1 MKSFKDCLDG
11 SNGDVRPRPLF
22 APPSLRPHS
31 YPLQIARCQF
41 YFDSL
46 TQCQKGGF

>member
-1 MKSFKDCLDG
+1 MKAFKDCLDG
-11 SNGDVRPRPLF
+11 SNGDVRPLF
-22 APPSLRPHS
+22 APPSPRPHS
-31 YPLQIARCQF
+31 HTLQIARCQF